1 MSSLLTGMQ
10 FTVADGLI
18 LLQNIG
24 GLCCDFCTASC
35 HELYIVSLFQSQI
48 FITLYFLSRLYPQY
62 ILYQIKSF
70 TALES
75 LIANSFSDYVANGSE
90 AYI

>member
-10 FTVADGLI
+10 FIAADGLI

-35 HELYIVSLFQSQI
+35 HQLYIVSFFQSHI
-48 FITLYFLSRLYPQY
+48 FITLYFLSRLYSQY
-62 ILYQIKSF
+62 MLYQLKSF

-75 LIANSFSDYVANGSE
+75 LIVNSFSNYVANGSE